1 MTNQTMSKSS
11 LINHINSL
19 KMEVKLLTDIQKVRA
34 SEKKLDAILVFDT
47 TIALLNK
54 RIEKYTDELNK

>member
-1 MTNQTMSKSS
+1 MTNRIMSKSN

-54 RIEKYTDELNK
+54 RIEKYTDELDK

>member
-19 KMEVKLLTDIQKVRA
+19 KIEVKLLTDIQKVRA

-54 RIEKYTDELNK
+54 RIEKYTNELNK

>member
-19 KMEVKLLTDIQKVRA
+19 KIEVKLLTDIQKVRA

-54 RIEKYTDELNK
+54 RIEKYTDELDK

>member
-19 KMEVKLLTDIQKVRA
+19 KMEVKLLTDIHKVRA

>member
-1 MTNQTMSKSS
+1 MSKSS

>member
-54 RIEKYTDELNK
+54 RIEKYTDELDK

>member
-1 MTNQTMSKSS
+1 MTNQAMSKSN

-54 RIEKYTDELNK
+54 RIEKYTDELDK

>member
-1 MTNQTMSKSS
+1 MSKSN

>member
-1 MTNQTMSKSS
+1 MSKSN

-19 KMEVKLLTDIQKVRA
+19 KTEVKLLTDIQKVRA

-54 RIEKYTDELNK
+54 RIKKYTDELDK

>member
-19 KMEVKLLTDIQKVRA
+19 KIEVKLLTDIQKVRA

>member
-1 MTNQTMSKSS
+1 MTNRTMSKSN

>member
-1 MTNQTMSKSS
+1 MTNRTMSKSN

-54 RIEKYTDELNK
+54 RIEKYTDELDK

>member
-1 MTNQTMSKSS
+1 MTNQTMSKSN

-19 KMEVKLLTDIQKVRA
+19 KTEVKLLTDIQKVRA

>member
-1 MTNQTMSKSS
+1 MTNQTMSKSN

-54 RIEKYTDELNK
+54 RIEKYTDELDK

>member
-54 RIEKYTDELNK
+54 RIEKYTNELNK

>member
-1 MTNQTMSKSS
+1 MTNRTMSKSN

-19 KMEVKLLTDIQKVRA
+19 KTEVKLLTDIQKVRA

>member
-1 MTNQTMSKSS
+1 MSKSN

-54 RIEKYTDELNK
+54 RIEKYTDELDK

>member
-1 MTNQTMSKSS
+1 MTNRIMSKSN

-19 KMEVKLLTDIQKVRA
+19 KTEVKLLTDIQKVRA

>member
-54 RIEKYTDELNK
+54 RIEKYIDELSK